1 MLYWKFENYKNF
13 AMIISYFTSNVYGV
27 TKLNSS
33 NTGQT
38 DLMEWTYPKNILFYF
53 PNKSYEQEILKN
65 ILSS

>member
-1 MLYWKFENYKNF
+1 
-13 AMIISYFTSNVYGV
+13 MIISYFTSNVYGV